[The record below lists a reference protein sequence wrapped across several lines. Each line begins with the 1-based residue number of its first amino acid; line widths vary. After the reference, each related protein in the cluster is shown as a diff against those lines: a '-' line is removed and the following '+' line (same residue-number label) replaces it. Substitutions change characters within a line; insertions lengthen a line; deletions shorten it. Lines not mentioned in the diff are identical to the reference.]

1 MSAPR
6 PLLEPDPPV
15 TVRRPVMTM
24 RWDLLTFIHWRLPV
38 DAVQRLLPDGLR
50 ASTFDGSAWVGLVP
64 FLMDVSFPVIG
75 GIPGLSVF
83 PETNVRTYVEAEDG
97 SQGIWFFSLDA
108 DRASAVMAARLGYR
122 LPYMWSAMAIDTRPG
137 RVTYTARRR
146 WPGPRGTQSILS
158 VRPGELIDS
167 PDPLEHF
174 LTARW
179 GLFTQL
185 RSRLAYA
192 PVDHPAWPLQRAD
205 LAYLDDEL
213 VEAAG
218 YPAPAGT
225 PLVHYSDGV
234 EVRIG
239 LPRKVA
245 DA

>member
-1 MSAPR
+1 MDQS
-6 PLLEPDPPV
+6 LLYPATPDERV
-15 TVRRPVMTM
+15 DRPVMLQGW
-24 RWDLLTFIHWRLPV
+24 RNLAYVHWPYPAEVVQRRLPS
-38 DAVQRLLPDGLR
+38 GLT
-50 ASTFDGSAWVGLVP
+50 ADTFDGTAWVGLVAFHMQRIRVP
-64 FLMDVSFPVIG
+64 RTPAVPYFG
-75 GIPGLSVF
+75 TF
-83 PETNVRTYVEAEDG
+83 PETNVRTYVRGPDG
-97 SQGIWFFSLDA
+97 QPGVWFDSLDVT
-108 DRASAVMAARLGYR
+108 RLLPVLVARLSYR